1 MRFSSQSA
9 VLMGLLLVLCSSCD
23 GTGLATYCDPKYKV
37 FFDYPSDRKTEVTG
51 SDAAINVKLVGES
64 DSGASEISVSLAE
77 TTEDARR
84 MGTAAGRIGT
94 ITSLSQGRIE
104 IGEFNVDHPEYDV
117 AGVLLDHGTRQVNM
131 AYAVIGSPA
140 VIEVIATQRADPEL
154 SPEQTEVLRAIV
166 RSLRRDVQA
175 RCG

>member
-1 MRFSSQSA
+1 MELPALHVEQGEGKRPHEMR
-9 VLMGLLLVLCSSCD
+9 VPID
-23 GTGLATYCDPKYKV
+23 GPLAIGA
-37 FFDYPSDRKTEVTG
+37 PSLNNLFRRTLRAG
-51 SDAAINVKLVGES
+51 GGES
-64 DSGASEISVSLAE
+64 DAGAAEISVSLAE